1 MNRQLQSKN
10 LQTSKNKNLRSLALY
25 FTYFSTTKELNFVMF
40 SKQEADELIE
50 LFETA
55 TDDQVWDKINEIIYD
70 PYADKETLNWII
82 FKPLENNR
90 TQQNTSL
97 QKNV

>member
-10 LQTSKNKNLRSLALY
+10 LQISKNKNLRSLAFY
-25 FTYFSTTKELNFVMF
+25 FTCFSTTKEHNFVMF

-82 FKPLENNR
+82 LKLLENNR
-90 TQQNTSL
+90 KQQNTSL